1 MILGPILAPGLI
13 NSRRSGGLRGPGLS
27 LSSKNSKSIQTR
39 SDPSGGGGFNRSRA
53 VRRAVSSGSAWGTK
67 RKEKRGKEGRRGE
80 ERREEGRRGER
91 EEANRGLEGDRE
103 RNREG
108 RRRAEDL
115 VCAFG
120 CSVEAPREISGALW
134 ASWECFGSSLRA
146 LGWPIS
152 RASRRRQPENNQKT
166 NKNKKTQIEKS
177 KNAKDHYGWA
187 CNGDFGQLCG
197 TF

>member
-1 MILGPILAPGLI
+1 
-13 NSRRSGGLRGPGLS
+13 
-27 LSSKNSKSIQTR
+27 
-39 SDPSGGGGFNRSRA
+39 
-53 VRRAVSSGSAWGTK
+53 VSSGSAWGTK
-67 RKEKRGKEGRRGE
+67 RKEKGGKEARRGE

-103 RNREG
+103 RDREG
-108 RRRAEDL
+108 RRREEDL

-166 NKNKKTQIEKS
+166 QKTKKHKLENQKTRKTIMVGPATVILGSSVAHVE
-177 KNAKDHYGWA
+177 APV
-187 CNGDFGQLCG
+187 
-197 TF
+197 

>member
-1 MILGPILAPGLI
+1 MYTRKRKRGSPRSPWSSFFGFQKAYYLIAHAQSAGLFPLVAPG
-13 NSRRSGGLRGPGLS
+13 GM
-27 LSSKNSKSIQTR
+27 
-39 SDPSGGGGFNRSRA
+39 
-53 VRRAVSSGSAWGTK
+53 K

-108 RRRAEDL
+108 RRREEDL

-146 LGWPIS
+146 FGWPIS

-166 NKNKKTQIEKS
+166 KKTKKHKVKNKKTRKTIMVGPATVILGSSGADVE
-177 KNAKDHYGWA
+177 APV
-187 CNGDFGQLCG
+187 
-197 TF
+197 